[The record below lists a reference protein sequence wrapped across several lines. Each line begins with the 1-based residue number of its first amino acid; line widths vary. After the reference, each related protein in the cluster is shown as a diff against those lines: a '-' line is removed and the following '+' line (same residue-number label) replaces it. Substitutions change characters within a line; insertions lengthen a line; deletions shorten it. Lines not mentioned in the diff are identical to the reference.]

1 MLISA
6 LEDGEGLALLEGDD
20 RLLPARR
27 RAPDPPP
34 GDFLAAHLHG
44 AHRGHVHPELG
55 LQGGLDLVL
64 VRFRMHLEGVL
75 LPRLVRGGALLGDQ
89 RSHDGLAED
98 GHYFSFFF
106 FAAGFPSRLLG
117 ACLALA
123 GFLVRFAAFATFA
136 TFAPFAAFPRFA
148 PFASFAPFATRF
160 ALVRADLAAL
170 ASSAWVTSARS
181 GAGSPVRAPC
191 STTTASA
198 QSTS

>member
-123 GFLVRFAAFATFA
+123 GFLAGAFFTFLALALFAAFAAFATGF
-136 TFAPFAAFPRFA
+136 FAAF
-148 PFASFAPFATRF
+148 F
-160 ALVRADLAAL
+160 ALVRADWAAL

-181 GAGSPVRAPC
+181 GAGSPVKAPC

>member
-75 LPRLVRGGALLGDQ
+75 LPRLIRGGALLGDQ
-89 RSHDGLAED
+89 RPHDGLAED

-106 FAAGFPSRLLG
+106 FAAGFLAAGFLAG
-117 ACLALA
+117 AFFTFLALA
-123 GFLVRFAAFATFA
+123 LFAAFAAFATGF
-136 TFAPFAAFPRFA
+136 FAAF
-148 PFASFAPFATRF
+148 F
-160 ALVRADLAAL
+160 ALLRADFAAL